1 MFANDQQRR
10 VLRITHLSH
19 RDPTEVHAELE
30 FVNFLKQRGA
40 SVCGIIAIKEQL
52 VFSIG
57 EFVCSLFEMA
67 SGRLIEYNDW
77 GPDLFRNWGRSVGKF
92 HRLSREF
99 KPTGP
104 RRLDWREDEN
114 LNFRAR
120 VPRDQEDLLTIGHRY
135 LEKLEQYSTAPEP
148 YGLIHSDAHA
158 GNFRRSARSR
168 RPGCRVSPLFAR
180 NLRTS
185 PESASR
191 FEQPFRLWLPGMSAE
206 RNEPRATAVEA
217 TVESPRSRIVDWIS
231 PFTAP
236 AKAVVPDASQSLA
249 VRLMVSEAVF
259 VVFSDVTVKPFEANT
274 SVVRLESCA

>member
-10 VLRITHLSH
+10 VLRITHLSQ
-19 RDPTEVHAELE
+19 RDPTQVHAELE
-30 FVNFLKQRGA
+30 FVNFLKQRVA
-40 SVCGIIAIKEQL
+40 CVCGTIAIKEQF

-104 RRLDWREDEN
+104 RQLDWREDEN

-135 LEKLEQYSTAPEP
+135 LEKLEQYSTAPEL

-158 GNFRRSARSR
+158 GNFLLNQAELKIFDFDDCCYQWFAFDIATILFSAVLQQWLDDEQTEREAEANVF
-168 RPGCRVSPLFAR
+168 CLHFLRV
-180 NLRTS
+180 
-185 PESASR
+185 
-191 FEQPFRLWLPGMSAE
+191 MSMKT
-206 RNEPRATAVEA
+206 NRAT
-217 TVESPRSRIVDWIS
+217 SYSIRCLCS
-231 PFTAP
+231 
-236 AKAVVPDASQSLA
+236 
-249 VRLMVSEAVF
+249 
-259 VVFSDVTVKPFEANT
+259 
-274 SVVRLESCA
+274 